1 MQPVAWLGFAVGI
14 GLLLITGSSVIKM
27 LLIPRNLGSAITT
40 TTARGQPGRRHRGEP
55 GSCG

>member
-1 MQPVAWLGFAVGI
+1 MQPVAWLGLAVGI

-40 TTARGQPGRRHRGEP
+40 TTGARRW
-55 GSCG
+55 